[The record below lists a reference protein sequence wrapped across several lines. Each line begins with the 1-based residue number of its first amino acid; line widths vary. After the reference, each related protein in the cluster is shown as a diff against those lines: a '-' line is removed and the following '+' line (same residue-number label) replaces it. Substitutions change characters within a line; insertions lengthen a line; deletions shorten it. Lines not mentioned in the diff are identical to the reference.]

1 MKWFFRF
8 LAVGLILSG
17 IYAASYQCGK
27 KYGEFRAR
35 VGQEAAD
42 EILLRLADR
51 SLKVNEKGKIVP
63 VKGATREQL
72 AAAVTLLYRELRDRD
87 WTLEE
92 IKTMTGR

>member
-8 LAVGLILSG
+8 LAVGLILAG
-17 IYAASYQCGK
+17 IYAVSYYGGK

-35 VGQEAAD
+35 VGQDAAD
-42 EILLRLADR
+42 EILMRLADR
-51 SLKVNEKGKIVP
+51 SIKVNEKGRVVP
-63 VKGATREQL
+63 VKQATREQL
-72 AAAVTLLYRELRDRD
+72 AAAVIILNRELNDRE